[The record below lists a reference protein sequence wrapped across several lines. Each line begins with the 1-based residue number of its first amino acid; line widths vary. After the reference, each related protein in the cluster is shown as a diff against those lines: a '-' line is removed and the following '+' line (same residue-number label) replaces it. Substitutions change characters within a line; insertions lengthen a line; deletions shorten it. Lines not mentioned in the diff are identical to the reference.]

1 MQHMQTL
8 KGVMVLSNF
17 FLQPNQQVHL
27 LHVQHDPLLVAV
39 SIAVAIAASVL
50 ALWMVQAGLRT
61 PGRLQ
66 RQVALLCGCGTLG
79 LGIWAMHFIGMLAL
93 DLPLDVRYHMG
104 WTLAS
109 MLPGLL
115 ASWLALRN
123 LLVEHPSLPRLMA
136 AGVVVGAGIALMHY
150 SGMAAMHM
158 EADLRYDPWLFSASL
173 GVAVLM
179 AVSALV
185 LWSRMVHRSISSIWQ
200 QLVLPSLVLGG
211 AITGMHYISMSAA
224 RFVGHAGHPGLDDT
238 GSSHGLALV
247 VVAICGAM
255 FGLLVLA
262 SAVIRYRGLWLKVQ
276 RSESRLQ
283 AMASTAVDAVIT
295 IDGKGLVQSFNPAA
309 EQIFGWKAQD
319 IIGRNLNLLMPSPLA
334 EQHDSYLAHYQQTG
348 ERRIIGKGRE
358 VLGLHKDG
366 RHIPLRLSIGQADT
380 SEGPIFVGFAY
391 DLTERK
397 RTEAQLR
404 IAASVFDHTCE
415 GIAVI
420 DANHLMVETN
430 PAFTRLTGLQRAQC
444 LRMPF
449 DDLYQ
454 DVKPAIDM
462 RSIWQ
467 AVTAN
472 SHWQGEIVL
481 PGIDGNDWTQR
492 LSLTAVLN
500 EHKRLTHYVA
510 VLSDVSLHTRPN
522 LALEHKGLYDNLT
535 GLPNE
540 LLLIERIAHA
550 IPSAKRNS
558 TLLAVISI
566 DFDHFH
572 RINEIH
578 GRAVGDELL
587 EKMAHRIRNHL
598 RGEDTLARGRSD
610 ELVVVLAGLKDEDG
624 LQIVLNRL
632 RAALQLPVE
641 LTSIVIQISAS
652 CGWAL
657 YPSQGQTPDSL
668 LSAARLAQEQAKP
681 VGTGTTPAAATE

>member
-1 MQHMQTL
+1 MA
-8 KGVMVLSNF
+8 LS
-17 FLQPNQQVHL
+17 L
-27 LHVQHDPLLVAV
+27 
-39 SIAVAIAASVL
+39 AVAFTSSCAAFYIAQTNRQASSPRHRHL
-50 ALWMVQAGLRT
+50 
-61 PGRLQ
+61 
-66 RQVALLCGCGTLG
+66 ALLCASLVLG

-93 DLPLDVRYHMG
+93 DLPLDVRYHTG

-123 LLVEHPSLPRLMA
+123 LLVEHPSLPRLMI

-158 EADLRYDPWLFSASL
+158 DADLRYDPWLFSASL

-185 LWSRMVHRSISSIWQ
+185 LWSRMVHRSTSSIWQ
-200 QLVLPSLVLGG
+200 QLVLPSLVLGS

-224 RFVGHAGHPGLDDT
+224 RFVSHAGHPGIDDT
-238 GSSHGLALV
+238 GSSHGLALM

-255 FGLLVLA
+255 FGLLALA
-262 SAVIRYRGLWLKVQ
+262 SAVMRYRGLWLKVQ

-309 EQIFGWKAQD
+309 EQLFGWKAED

-334 EQHDSYLAHYQQTG
+334 EQHDNYLEQYQQTG

-380 SEGPIFVGFAY
+380 PEGPIFVGFAY

-430 PAFTRLTGLQRAQC
+430 PAFTHLTGLERSRC

-462 RSIWQ
+462 RSI
-467 AVTAN
+467 
-472 SHWQGEIVL
+472 
-481 PGIDGNDWTQR
+481 
-492 LSLTAVLN
+492 
-500 EHKRLTHYVA
+500 
-510 VLSDVSLHTRPN
+510 
-522 LALEHKGLYDNLT
+522 
-535 GLPNE
+535 
-540 LLLIERIAHA
+540 
-550 IPSAKRNS
+550 
-558 TLLAVISI
+558 
-566 DFDHFH
+566 
-572 RINEIH
+572 
-578 GRAVGDELL
+578 
-587 EKMAHRIRNHL
+587 
-598 RGEDTLARGRSD
+598 
-610 ELVVVLAGLKDEDG
+610 
-624 LQIVLNRL
+624 
-632 RAALQLPVE
+632 
-641 LTSIVIQISAS
+641 
-652 CGWAL
+652 
-657 YPSQGQTPDSL
+657 
-668 LSAARLAQEQAKP
+668 
-681 VGTGTTPAAATE
+681 